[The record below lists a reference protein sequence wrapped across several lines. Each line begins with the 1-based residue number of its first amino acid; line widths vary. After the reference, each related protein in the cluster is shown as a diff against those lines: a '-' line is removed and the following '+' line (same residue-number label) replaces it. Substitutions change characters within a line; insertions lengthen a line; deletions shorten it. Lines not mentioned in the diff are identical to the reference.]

1 MIDNIWIQVTTKVRA
16 RDDNNFRVWSR
27 DFIRAEDLD
36 MHIQNMIKQYN
47 IKDMG
52 IDLSRWE
59 KDIRFEIKV
68 TDYTGDIS

>member
-52 IDLSRWE
+52 INLSRWE